1 MKMTDKLIYL
11 LLAQNAGQSS
21 DIETQTLPFTFKS
34 NGRRLKNYQ
43 IYGNTGGVG
52 DLDSNTNKY
61 VIPVTIN
68 GTATNISLDS
78 PLDDGDYIDF
88 KEQKRYNSDNT
99 SEIVLLPAIT
109 TVNGI
114 NILDVDT
121 TVTPSKI
128 GIQGDIDTSKLL
140 YINVDG
146 TEYAGRIKVTNG
158 KPVFEYYT

>member
-1 MKMTDKLIYL
+1 MNMTDKLIYL
-11 LLAQNAGQSS
+11 LLSQNAQTTS

-61 VIPVTIN
+61 IIPVTIN

-78 PLDDGDYIDF
+78 PLGDGDYIDF
-88 KEQKRYNSDNT
+88 HDQKRYNSDNT
-99 SEIVLLPAIT
+99 SEMVLLPAIT

-128 GIQGDIDTSKLL
+128 SIQGDIDTSKLL

>member
-1 MKMTDKLIYL
+1 MTDKLIYL
-11 LLAQNAGQSS
+11 LLAQNANTAS
-21 DIETQTLPFTFKS
+21 DIETQTLPFTFKG

-78 PLDDGDYIDF
+78 PLGLDDYIDF

-146 TEYAGRIKVTNG
+146 AEYAGRIKVTNG

>member
-1 MKMTDKLIYL
+1 MKLTDKLIYL
-11 LLAQNAGQSS
+11 LLAQNSQTSS

-34 NGRRLKNYQ
+34 NGRRLKNYR

-52 DLDSNTNKY
+52 DLDSTTNKY
-61 VIPVTIN
+61 IIPVTIN

-78 PLDDGDYIDF
+78 PLGLDDYIDF
-88 KEQKRYNSDNT
+88 REQKRYNSDNT
-99 SEIVLLPAIT
+99 SVAVALPAIT

-114 NILDVDT
+114 NILDIDT
-121 TVTPSKI
+121 TVTPLKI

-146 TEYAGRIKVTNG
+146 TEYAGRLKVING
-158 KPVFEYYT
+158 KPIFEYYT

>member
-1 MKMTDKLIYL
+1 MNMTDKLIYL
-11 LLAQNAGQSS
+11 LLAQNANTAS

-43 IYGNTGGVG
+43 IYGNADGVG

-61 VIPVTIN
+61 IIPVTIN

-78 PLDDGDYIDF
+78 PLGDGDYIDF
-88 KEQKRYNSDNT
+88 HDQKRNNSDNT
-99 SEIVLLPAIT
+99 SAVVSLPAIT

>member
-1 MKMTDKLIYL
+1 MNMTDKLIYL
-11 LLAQNAGQSS
+11 LLSQNAQTTS

-52 DLDSNTNKY
+52 DLDSDTNKY
-61 VIPVTIN
+61 IIPVTIN

-78 PLDDGDYIDF
+78 PLGLDDYIDF

>member
-1 MKMTDKLIYL
+1 MTDKLIYL
-11 LLAQNAGQSS
+11 LLSQNAQTTS

-61 VIPVTIN
+61 IIPVTIN

>member
-1 MKMTDKLIYL
+1 MTDKLIYL
-11 LLAQNAGQSS
+11 LLAQNANTAS

-61 VIPVTIN
+61 IIPVTIN

-78 PLDDGDYIDF
+78 PLGDGDYIDF
-88 KEQKRYNSDNT
+88 KQQKRYNSDNT
-99 SEIVLLPAIT
+99 SEMVLLPAIT

>member
-11 LLAQNAGQSS
+11 LLAQNANTAS
-21 DIETQTLPFTFKS
+21 DIETQTLPFTFKG

-52 DLDSNTNKY
+52 DLDSDTNKY
-61 VIPVTIN
+61 IIPVTIN

-78 PLDDGDYIDF
+78 PLGDGDYIDF
-88 KEQKRYNSDNT
+88 HDQKRYNSDNT
-99 SEIVLLPAIT
+99 SAVVSLPAIT

-114 NILDVDT
+114 NILDIDT
-121 TVTPSKI
+121 TVTPLKI
-128 GIQGDIDTSKLL
+128 GIQGDIDTSKLF

>member
-1 MKMTDKLIYL
+1 MNMTDKLIYL
-11 LLAQNAGQSS
+11 LLSQNAQTTS

-61 VIPVTIN
+61 IIPVTIN

-78 PLDDGDYIDF
+78 PLWDGDYIDF
-88 KEQKRYNSDNT
+88 KQQKRYNSDNT
-99 SEIVLLPAIT
+99 SEMVLLPAIT

-114 NILDVDT
+114 NILDIDT

>member
-52 DLDSNTNKY
+52 DLDSDTNKY
-61 VIPVTIN
+61 IIPVTIN

-78 PLDDGDYIDF
+78 PLWDGDYIDF
-88 KEQKRYNSDNT
+88 KQQKRYNSDNT
-99 SEIVLLPAIT
+99 SEMVLLPAIT
-109 TVNGI
+109 TANGV

>member
-1 MKMTDKLIYL
+1 MNMTDKLIYL
-11 LLAQNAGQSS
+11 LLAQNSGTTS
-21 DIETQTLPFTFKS
+21 DIETQTLPFTFKG

-78 PLDDGDYIDF
+78 PLGLDDYIDF

-128 GIQGDIDTSKLL
+128 GIQGDIDTSGLL
-140 YINVDG
+140 YIDVDS
-146 TEYAGRIKVTNG
+146 TRYAGRLKVINR

>member
-1 MKMTDKLIYL
+1 MNMTDKLIYL
-11 LLAQNAGQSS
+11 LLSQNAQTTS

-52 DLDSNTNKY
+52 DLDSDTNKY
-61 VIPVTIN
+61 IIPVTIN

-78 PLDDGDYIDF
+78 PLGDGDYIDF
-88 KEQKRYNSDNT
+88 HDQKRYNSDNT
-99 SEIVLLPAIT
+99 SEMVLLPAIT

-128 GIQGDIDTSKLL
+128 SIQGDIDTSKLL

>member
-1 MKMTDKLIYL
+1 MNMTDKLIYL
-11 LLAQNAGQSS
+11 LLAQNANTAS
-21 DIETQTLPFTFKS
+21 DIETQTLPCTFKS

-61 VIPVTIN
+61 IIPVTIN

-78 PLDDGDYIDF
+78 PLGDGDYIDF
-88 KEQKRYNSDNT
+88 HDQKRYNSDNT
-99 SEIVLLPAIT
+99 SAVVSLPAIT

-114 NILDVDT
+114 NILDIDT
-121 TVTPSKI
+121 TVTPLKI

>member
-52 DLDSNTNKY
+52 DLGSDTNKY

-78 PLDDGDYIDF
+78 PLGLDDYIDF

-128 GIQGDIDTSKLL
+128 GIQGDIDTAGLI
-140 YINVDG
+140 YIDVGDVR
-146 TEYAGRIKVTNG
+146 YAGRLKVINN

>member
-52 DLDSNTNKY
+52 DLDSDTNKY
-61 VIPVTIN
+61 IIPVTIN
-68 GTATNISLDS
+68 GTATNISIDS
-78 PLDDGDYIDF
+78 PLGDGDYIDF
-88 KEQKRYNSDNT
+88 KQQKRYNSDNT
-99 SEIVLLPAIT
+99 SEMVLLPAIT
-109 TVNGI
+109 TANGV

-121 TVTPSKI
+121 AVTPSKI

>member
-34 NGRRLKNYQ
+34 NGRSLKNYQ

-52 DLDSNTNKY
+52 DLGSDTNKY

-78 PLDDGDYIDF
+78 PLGDGDYIDF
-88 KEQKRYNSDNT
+88 HDQKRYNSDNT
-99 SEIVLLPAIT
+99 SAVVSLPAIT

-114 NILDVDT
+114 NILDIDT

-146 TEYAGRIKVTNG
+146 KEYAGRIKVTNG
-158 KPVFEYYT
+158 KPIFEYYT

>member
-11 LLAQNAGQSS
+11 LLAQNSQTSS

-34 NGRRLKNYQ
+34 NGRRLKNYR

-52 DLDSNTNKY
+52 DLDSDTGKY
-61 VIPVTIN
+61 IIPVTIN

-78 PLDDGDYIDF
+78 ALGDGDYIDF
-88 KEQKRYNSDNT
+88 REQKRYNSDNT
-99 SEIVLLPAIT
+99 SVAVALPAIS

-114 NILDVDT
+114 NIFDIDT
-121 TVTPSKI
+121 TVTPLKI

-146 TEYAGRIKVTNG
+146 TEYAGRLKVING
-158 KPVFEYYT
+158 KPIYEYYT

>member
-1 MKMTDKLIYL
+1 MNMTDKLIYL
-11 LLAQNAGQSS
+11 LLAQNANTAS

-43 IYGNTGGVG
+43 IYGNT

-61 VIPVTIN
+61 IIPVTIN

-78 PLDDGDYIDF
+78 PLGDGDYIDF
-88 KEQKRYNSDNT
+88 HDQKRYNSDNT
-99 SEIVLLPAIT
+99 SELVLLPAIT

>member
-1 MKMTDKLIYL
+1 MTDKLIYL

-52 DLDSNTNKY
+52 DLDSDTNKY
-61 VIPVTIN
+61 IIPVTIN
-68 GTATNISLDS
+68 GTATNISIDS
-78 PLDDGDYIDF
+78 PLGDGDYIDF
-88 KEQKRYNSDNT
+88 KQQKRYNSDNT
-99 SEIVLLPAIT
+99 SEMVLLPAIT
-109 TVNGI
+109 TANGV

-121 TVTPSKI
+121 AVTPSKI

>member
-1 MKMTDKLIYL
+1 MNMTDKLIYL
-11 LLAQNAGQSS
+11 LLAQNANTAS

-61 VIPVTIN
+61 IIPVTIN

-78 PLDDGDYIDF
+78 PLGDGDYIDF
-88 KEQKRYNSDNT
+88 HDQKRYNSDNT
-99 SEIVLLPAIT
+99 SEMVLLPAIT

-128 GIQGDIDTSKLL
+128 SIQGDIDTSKLL

-146 TEYAGRIKVTNG
+146 TEYAGRIKGTNG

>member
-1 MKMTDKLIYL
+1 MKDKLIYL
-11 LLAQNAGQSS
+11 LLAKNANTNSET
-21 DIETQTLPFTFKS
+21 ETQTLPFTFKS
-34 NGRRLKNYQ
+34 NGRRLKNYR

-78 PLDDGDYIDF
+78 PLGDGDYIDF
-88 KEQKRYNSDNT
+88 HDQKRYNSDNT
-99 SEIVLLPAIT
+99 SAVVLLPAIA

-128 GIQGDIDTSKLL
+128 GIQGDIDTSKLV

>member
-1 MKMTDKLIYL
+1 MNMTDKLIYL
-11 LLAQNAGQSS
+11 LLAQNANTAS

-61 VIPVTIN
+61 IIPVTIN

-78 PLDDGDYIDF
+78 PLGDGDYIDF
-88 KEQKRYNSDNT
+88 HDQKRYNSDNT
-99 SEIVLLPAIT
+99 SEMVLLPAIT

>member
-1 MKMTDKLIYL
+1 MTDKLIYL
-11 LLAQNAGQSS
+11 LLAKNLGTTS

-61 VIPVTIN
+61 IIPVTIN

-146 TEYAGRIKVTNG
+146 AEYAGRIKVTNG

>member
-1 MKMTDKLIYL
+1 MNMTDKLIYL
-11 LLAQNAGQSS
+11 LLSQNAQTTS

-61 VIPVTIN
+61 IIPVTIN

-78 PLDDGDYIDF
+78 PLGDGDYIDF
-88 KEQKRYNSDNT
+88 KQQKRYNSDNT
-99 SEIVLLPAIT
+99 SEMVLLPAIT
-109 TVNGI
+109 TANGVNI
-114 NILDVDT
+114 FDVDT

-128 GIQGDIDTSKLL
+128 SIQGDIDTSKLL

>member
-1 MKMTDKLIYL
+1 MNMTDKLIYL
-11 LLAQNAGQSS
+11 LLAQNANTAS

-52 DLDSNTNKY
+52 DLDSDTNKY
-61 VIPVTIN
+61 IIPVTIN
-68 GTATNISLDS
+68 GTATNISIDS
-78 PLDDGDYIDF
+78 PLGDGDYIDF
-88 KEQKRYNSDNT
+88 KQQKRYNSDNT
-99 SEIVLLPAIT
+99 SEMVLLPAIT
-109 TVNGI
+109 TANGV

-121 TVTPSKI
+121 AVTPSKI

>member
-1 MKMTDKLIYL
+1 MNMTDKLIYL
-11 LLAQNAGQSS
+11 LLAQNANTAS

-61 VIPVTIN
+61 IIPVTIN

-78 PLDDGDYIDF
+78 PLGDGDYIDF
-88 KEQKRYNSDNT
+88 HDQKRYNSDNT
-99 SEIVLLPAIT
+99 SAVVSLPAIT
-109 TVNGI
+109 TVNGV
-114 NILDVDT
+114 NILDVGT